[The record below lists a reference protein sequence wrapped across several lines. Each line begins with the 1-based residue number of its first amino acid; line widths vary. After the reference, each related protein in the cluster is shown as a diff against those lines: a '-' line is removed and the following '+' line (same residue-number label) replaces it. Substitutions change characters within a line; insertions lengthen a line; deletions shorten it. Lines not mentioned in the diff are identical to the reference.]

1 MKDNTGNASPE
12 HAVAYLRR
20 CGVDA
25 VQTDY
30 GFRILH
36 PELSDRIFADCGM
49 DNDSSISLS
58 VNADESPP
66 VIWFFR
72 KEYLEM
78 ADFIAQAFA
87 GCGDGAPTRAAIV
100 RAMRALEKTYDD
112 TALREMT
119 AAFLNEFEDDQG
131 QA

>member
-1 MKDNTGNASPE
+1 MDNASPE

-25 VQTDY
+25 EQTDY

-36 PELSDRIFADCGM
+36 PELSDRTFADCGM

-58 VNADESPP
+58 VNTDESPP

-72 KEYLEM
+72 KDYLEM
-78 ADFIAQAFA
+78 ADFIAQAYA
-87 GCGDGAPTRAAIV
+87 SCGDAAPTQAAIAS
-100 RAMRALEKTYDD
+100 AMRAIEKTYDH
-112 TALREMT
+112 TALREVT
-119 AAFLNEFEDDQG
+119 AAFLRELEDE
-131 QA
+131 

>member
-1 MKDNTGNASPE
+1 MKDNMDNASPE

-25 VQTDY
+25 VRTDY
-30 GFRILH
+30 GFRILL
-36 PELSDRIFADCGM
+36 PEISGRTFADCGM

-58 VNADESPP
+58 VNTDESPP

-72 KEYLEM
+72 KDYLEM
-78 ADFIAQAFA
+78 ADFIAQAYA

-100 RAMRALEKTYDD
+100 RVMRALEKTYDD

-119 AAFLNEFEDDQG
+119 AAYLDELEDDQG
-131 QA
+131 PA